1 MIRHS
6 WSRALGHLVLL
17 AMLLALGCGSI
28 PDEGGSA
35 TSGPTPV
42 DRFLANSA
50 GGDTTITQISVVAG
64 AQYDD
69 VTETA
74 NVFTLVTDQ
83 DAAEITTL
91 NKYNYSVMF
100 DPKSAARNLD
110 VFSDQVSITRVLGV
124 TTRQIAII
132 IDSSG
137 SMSGQ
142 RMDDAKAAA
151 TNFVQNRLGAGDLA
165 SIIEFNTEAT
175 VLQELTSD
183 TAALVAA
190 IASIGA
196 DGNTNIG
203 GAVLEGVRTIGVAP
217 GRRAA
222 ILLTDGV
229 DTVDSVTDRPVAATD
244 PTDPVGWSGSWIENV
259 SSSRWRGVQFGM
271 QVQLPVYTIGF
282 QLDDATEDGANAI
295 ADLEIVSRMTGAD
308 PAKTQPFRAD
318 SQAEIEAAYDLIVA
332 AIDAQ
337 APTEPYR
344 LSFPYV
350 KPLFQPGSLG
360 NLKEL
365 KYRLEVPVRV
375 GVLYHNG
382 IRVLS
387 GKFNDSFTITY

>member
-6 WSRALGHLVLL
+6 WSRALGHLVLP
-17 AMLLALGCGSI
+17 ALLLSLGCGSVS
-28 PDEGGSA
+28 DEAGSA
-35 TSGPTPV
+35 ASGPTPV

-50 GGDTTITQISVVAG
+50 GGDTTITEINVVAG

-83 DAAEITTL
+83 DASEIITL

-100 DPKSAARNLD
+100 EPKSAARNLD
-110 VFSDQVSITRVLGV
+110 GYSDDVSLTRVLGV
-124 TTRQIAII
+124 TTRLIAII

-137 SMSGQ
+137 SMSGGK
-142 RMDDAKAAA
+142 MDAAKAAA
-151 TNFVQNRLGAGDLA
+151 IYFVQNNLGAGDLA
-165 SIIEFNTEAT
+165 SIIEFNTDAK

-183 TAALVAA
+183 TDLLVAA
-190 IASIGA
+190 IGSITA

-229 DTVDSVTDRPVAATD
+229 DTVDTVTDRPAAVAD
-244 PTDPVGWSGSWIENV
+244 PTDPIGWSGSWIDNL

-282 QLDDATEDGANAI
+282 QLDDTTEDGLNAI

-308 PAKTQPFRAD
+308 PGKTQPFRAD
-318 SQAEIEAAYDLIVA
+318 SQAEIEAAYDQIVA

-344 LSFPYV
+344 LSFPYP

-360 NLKEL
+360 NLKAV
-365 KYRLEVPVRV
+365 KTAFEVPVRV

-382 IRVLS
+382 IQVLS